1 VRTLWLTNDFPPQ
14 AGGIQTFVENLARRV
29 APEGTLVLAPSQ
41 DGDAEFDADLPY
53 TVERLDVGTILPTPG
68 VLRHIRDAVG
78 RHRPDVIVLG
88 ASWPLGELG
97 PYLAD
102 DPGMPIVALT
112 HGLEAGLSNVG
123 AGYLVRRA
131 TRSLD
136 AVTAISEFTREQL
149 ADHLAD
155 AEITLIP
162 PGIDV
167 DEFHPGR
174 DGSRFRHLWGI
185 PLDAPLVGCISR
197 LVRRKGQDVLLE
209 AWPEIRRRSPQAWL
223 LLVGA
228 GPLEAR
234 LRQDAAGLD
243 GVVVAGE
250 VDWHDLPDVYAAL
263 DVFAMPCRTRLLGA
277 DVEGLGIV
285 YLEAQATGV
294 PVVVGQSGGAPE
306 TVVDGETG
314 LVVDGRQTDEVA
326 DAIVR
331 LLNAPEERERLGDQ
345 ARAWVAGTWS
355 WDVIA
360 ERFRRVLE
368 DVVAAPTPPAGR

>member
-1 VRTLWLTNDFPPQ
+1 MRTLWVTNDFPPQ
-14 AGGIQTFVENLARRV
+14 AGGIQTFVQNLARRV

-41 DGDAEFDADLPY
+41 EGDATFDADLPY
-53 TVERLDVGTILPTPG
+53 AVERLDVGTILPTPG
-68 VLRHIRDAVG
+68 VLRHVRDAVG

-88 ASWPLGELG
+88 ASWPLGELV

-102 DPGMPIVALT
+102 DPGTPVVALT
-112 HGLEAGLSNVG
+112 HGLEAGLSNIG

-149 ADHLAD
+149 ADHLMAS
-155 AEITLIP
+155 EVTLIP

-167 DEFHPGR
+167 DEFHPDR
-174 DGSRFRHLWGI
+174 DGSRFRRLWGI
-185 PLDAPLVGCISR
+185 PEDAPLVGCVSR
-197 LVRRKGQDVLLE
+197 FVRRKGQDVLLE
-209 AWPEIRRRSPQAWL
+209 AWPEIRRRSPRAWL

-228 GPLEAR
+228 GPLESR
-234 LRQDAAGLD
+234 LRQDAADLD

-250 VDWHDLPDVYAAL
+250 VDWEDLPDVYAAL

-285 YLEAQATGV
+285 YLEAQATGI

-326 DAIVR
+326 AAIAR
-331 LLNAPEERERLGDQ
+331 LLNAPEERARLGGR
-345 ARAWVAGTWS
+345 ARTWVTETWS

-360 ERFRRVLE
+360 GRFRRVLE
-368 DVVAAPTPPAGR
+368 TVVDAPTRPAER